1 MDPLAKIFNAELTE
15 IEQYRLALVKKVFKE
30 LEKRGIELEIIDEN

>member
-1 MDPLAKIFNAELTE
+1 MFNSELPE
-15 IEQYRLALVKKVFKE
+15 AEQYRLALVKKVFKE